1 MSCFN
6 QGSGSGSL
14 QMSME
19 QSRTNT
25 NKRLGRVSASL
36 RRPVSIILPDE
47 DLGAT
52 KRRLVCIR
60 RQSDNAAVHLQV
72 GFKLRTGWQPF
83 GVNRKNQ
90 DSLALMLPLPDP
102 LAEYSIFGV
111 FDGHGTAGHKASSYV
126 AENVV
131 LQFKTIMGADKT
143 VPAEVALWRACV
155 RTNKALLAQKAF
167 DVSMTGTTAAVA
179 VVHGRRLI
187 CANVGDSR
195 IVVGTV
201 RKGTIVPLPLTTDH
215 VPSHPVERR
224 RIEAAGGRV
233 EKWTPAGLDTGPPRL
248 WLKHK
253 RLPGLLTSRVFGDL
267 IVKHIASSD
276 PEMTSHL
283 LVEEDQFVVLATD
296 GIWGQMSNEQV
307 VEFVAAHRHLPC
319 QKIAEALVKHATML
333 WCEMGG
339 ESIDD
344 ISVIL
349 LLLNW

>member
-1 MSCFN
+1 MKRSH
-6 QGSGSGSL
+6 
-14 QMSME
+14 
-19 QSRTNT
+19 TNAD
-25 NKRLGRVSASL
+25 RRFGRISANL
-36 RRPVSIILPDE
+36 RRPASTTLPDE
-47 DLGAT
+47 DLSAT

-60 RQSDNAAVHLQV
+60 RQSENAAVHLQV
-72 GFKLRTGWQPF
+72 GFKSRTGWRPF
-83 GVNRKNQ
+83 SISKENQ

-111 FDGHGTAGHKASSYV
+111 FDGHGTAGHKVSSYV
-126 AENVV
+126 AEHVTTN
-131 LQFKTIMGADKT
+131 FKIILGADRT
-143 VPAEVALWRACV
+143 LPAEAALRRACV
-155 RTNKALLAQKAF
+155 QTNRVLLAQKAL

-179 VVHGRRLI
+179 VVHERQLI

-195 IVVGTV
+195 IVVGTM
-201 RKGTIVPLPLTTDH
+201 RKGSHVPKVLTTDH
-215 VPSHPVERR
+215 VPSHPAERQ

-233 EKWTPAGLDTGPPRL
+233 EKWAPAGLDTGPPRL

-267 IVKHIASSD
+267 IVKHIASSE
-276 PEMTSHL
+276 PEMTSHV

-307 VEFVAAHRHLPC
+307 IDFIAVRRHVPC
-319 QKIAEALVKHATML
+319 QKIAEALVKHAAML
-333 WCEMGG
+333 WYEAGE

-349 LLLNW
+349 VLLKW